1 VIAHLNQEEPM
12 RLDVLTLAALVAA
25 LAVSAAAAAAP
36 PPGKGRDHGVAN
48 ATQARANADQA
59 RSARRPG
66 GCRPVVSLILRGL
79 YVSGSANAAGVGEFV
94 LEVER
99 SNKHARFFKGK
110 PTTLK
115 TDARTKVRREGKASP
130 ADLQPGDRVNA
141 HARACRTADPATLEL
156 LARKVVARPATS

>member
-1 VIAHLNQEEPM
+1 M

-25 LAVSAAAAAAP
+25 LAVSAAAAAP
-36 PPGKGRDHGVAN
+36 PPGKGREHGAAK
-48 ATQARANADQA
+48 ATQARANAEQA
-59 RSARRPG
+59 RSARRPD
-66 GCRPVVSLILRGL
+66 GCRHVVSLILRGV
-79 YVSGSANAAGVGEFV
+79 YASGSASAAGVGEFV

-99 SNKHARFFKGK
+99 SNRHARFFKGK

-156 LARKVVARPATS
+156 LARHVVARPATS